1 MLYVSGAVHH
11 RMCERI
17 YNITWKQQ
25 TLNQKKKSTFC
36 VLFFIFCTYKP
47 NSVLLRATVIY
58 LGCLLPSTSSDSPG
72 KPGTILHSRK
82 DLAVSLFNFNIYED
96 LSDCSDTIAF
106 RLLASLLAP
115 LPLPTTGVTRYASAR
130 RARKFK
136 VHKVIRL

>member
-58 LGCLLPSTSSDSPG
+58 LGCLLPNTSSDSPG

-96 LSDCSDTIAF
+96 LSDCSDTPFF
-106 RLLASLLAP
+106 RPERHCSHLWDYP
-115 LPLPTTGVTRYASAR
+115 RWVLPTTLLYIFQYRCVRT
-130 RARKFK
+130 F
-136 VHKVIRL
+136 LPF